1 MNTHPL
7 IESLRPPVATILDT
21 LAAAE
26 ARYCLGEATT
36 FEPAKIHA
44 AWPEVF
50 RPETASAL
58 RAAGIAEDAGRPFVA
73 LVLQALIEAETTPLR
88 ARIAERE
95 KAVTVTDANG
105 ARVDLA
111 RARRRAIA
119 SGDVTVPQHRL
130 HELYDREIAPL
141 WLELQQRQLAV
152 VTAAG
157 YRDLIDYAD
166 RVQRHDLCRL
176 EREARAF
183 LDATRE
189 RYESIRRPRFAA
201 GSFTVAQLIGAART
215 TFADPVDLATCLPL
229 LHALVGELGLEF
241 APRIRLDLEARPGKV
256 PGAYCLPVRVP
267 DDIVVAVSAVGGVG
281 DCRPLFHEVGHALHF
296 AYTGPELPVDGRRM
310 GDEGLVEGWGV
321 VTENI
326 FLHHGW
332 LNRSFP
338 GRTATALAHDTAQ
351 RLLIVT
357 RAQCVRLLFAVDAA
371 RRPAAPPELRSRYDQ
386 LMAEHLGA
394 RPGPIEYLDV
404 LCGDFVS
411 ATRLRSWEF
420 GTSIGGL
427 LTHEI
432 GPDWPGDPRAGRW
445 LREHWR
451 VGVTHT
457 AVEAIDRWAAPP
469 MSLNAVAENLADS
482 MTNP

>member
-1 MNTHPL
+1 MSTHPL
-7 IESLRPPVATILDT
+7 IDSLRPPVATILDM
-21 LAAAE
+21 LATAE

-44 AWPEVF
+44 AWPDIF
-50 RPETASAL
+50 RPDTVTAL
-58 RAAGIAEDAGRPFVA
+58 RTAGLADGAGRPFVG
-73 LVLQALIEAETTPLR
+73 LVLQALIEAETAPLH

-105 ARVDLA
+105 ARMDLA
-111 RARRRAIA
+111 RARRLAARDAA
-119 SGDVTVPQHRL
+119 APRHHL
-130 HELYDREIAPL
+130 HELYDREVAPL
-141 WLELQQRQLAV
+141 WLEAQQRRLAV

-166 RVQRHDLCRL
+166 RVQRHDLGRL
-176 EREARAF
+176 EREARGF
-183 LDATRE
+183 LDSTRA
-189 RYESIRRPRFAA
+189 RYESIRRPLFAA
-201 GSFTVAQLIGAART
+201 GPFTVAQLIGAART

-229 LHALVGELGLEF
+229 LRLLVGELGLEF

-267 DDIVVAVSAVGGVG
+267 DDIVVAVSAGGGVG

-296 AYTGPELPVDGRRM
+296 AYTGSELPVDCRRM

-326 FLHHGW
+326 FLHRGW
-332 LNRSFP
+332 LDRSFP
-338 GRTATALAHDTAQ
+338 GRTATALGHDTAQ

-371 RRPAAPPELRSRYDQ
+371 RRPAAPAELRSRYEQ

-420 GTSIGGL
+420 GTSVAQL
-427 LTHEI
+427 LAHEI

-457 AVEAIDRWAAPP
+457 AAEAIDRWAAPP
-469 MSLNAVAENLADS
+469 VSLEAVAENLADNMINS
-482 MTNP
+482 

>member
-1 MNTHPL
+1 MSTHPL
-7 IESLRPPVATILDT
+7 IESLRPPVDTILDT
-21 LAAAE
+21 IAEAE

-44 AWPEVF
+44 AWPDVF
-50 RPETASAL
+50 GPDTVTAL
-58 RAAGIAEDAGRPFVA
+58 RAAGIADGSGRPFVG
-73 LVLQALIEAETTPLR
+73 LVLQALMEAETTPLR
-88 ARIAERE
+88 TRIAERE
-95 KAVTVTDANG
+95 KTVTVTDGNG
-105 ARVDLA
+105 GRIDLA
-111 RARRRAIA
+111 RARRLAA
-119 SGDVTVPQHRL
+119 TAPDVGVPRDTL
-130 HELYDREIAPL
+130 HDLYDREIAPL
-141 WLELQQRQLAV
+141 WLESEQRRLTV
-152 VTAAG
+152 VKAAG

-166 RVQRHDLCRL
+166 RVQRHDLGRL

-183 LDATRE
+183 LDSTRA

-215 TFADPVDLATCLPL
+215 TFVDPVDLATCLPL
-229 LHALVGELGLEF
+229 LRLLVSELGLEF

-267 DDIVVAVSAVGGVG
+267 DDIVVAVSPGGGVG

-296 AYTGPELPVDGRRM
+296 AYTCAELPVDGRRM

-321 VTENI
+321 VTENM
-326 FLHHGW
+326 FLHPGW

-338 GRTATALAHDTAQ
+338 AGTAAALGNDTAQ

-371 RRPAAPPELRSRYDQ
+371 RRPADPAELRSRYDQ
-386 LMAEHLGA
+386 LMAEHLAA

-420 GTSIGGL
+420 GTSIAGL
-427 LTHEI
+427 LAHEI
-432 GPDWPGDPRAGRW
+432 GPEWPGDPQAGRW
-445 LREHWR
+445 LVEHWR
-451 VGVTHT
+451 VGVSHT
-457 AVEAIDRWAAPP
+457 AAEAIDRWVAPP
-469 MSLNAVAENLADS
+469 LSLDAVAENLTDS
-482 MTNP
+482 MITP

>member
-1 MNTHPL
+1 MSTHPL
-7 IESLRPPVATILDT
+7 IESLRPPVATVLDT

-50 RPETASAL
+50 RSETVDAL

-73 LVLQALIEAETTPLR
+73 LVLQALIEAETTRLH

-95 KAVTVTDANG
+95 KAVTVTDASG
-105 ARVDLA
+105 AHVDLA
-111 RARRRAIA
+111 RARRLAARDATA
-119 SGDVTVPQHRL
+119 PRHHL
-130 HELYDREIAPL
+130 HELYDREVAPL
-141 WLELQQRQLAV
+141 WLEAQQRRLAV

-166 RVQRHDLCRL
+166 RVQRHDLGRL
-176 EREARAF
+176 EREARGF
-183 LDATRE
+183 LDATRA
-189 RYESIRRPRFAA
+189 RYESIWRPLFAA
-201 GSFTVAQLIGAART
+201 GSFSVAQLIGAART

-241 APRIRLDLEARPGKV
+241 TPRIRLDLDARPGKV

-267 DDIVVAVSAVGGVG
+267 DDIVVAVSAAGGVG

-321 VTENI
+321 VTENM

-332 LNRSFP
+332 LHRSFP
-338 GRTATALAHDTAQ
+338 ARTAAALGHDTAQ

-371 RRPAAPPELRSRYDQ
+371 RRPAAPAELRSRYDQ
-386 LMAEHLGA
+386 LAAEHLGA

-420 GTSIGGL
+420 GTSIAGL
-427 LTHEI
+427 LAHEI

-457 AVEAIDRWAAPP
+457 AAEAIDRWAAPP
-469 MSLNAVAENLADS
+469 VSLDAVAENLTDS
-482 MTNP
+482 MLNS

>member
-1 MNTHPL
+1 MSTHTL

-26 ARYCLGEATT
+26 ARYCLGETAT

-50 RPETASAL
+50 RAETVSAL
-58 RAAGIAEDAGRPFVA
+58 RAAGVAEGAGRPFVA
-73 LVLQALIEAETTPLR
+73 LVLQALIEAETTPLH

-95 KAVTVTDANG
+95 KAVTITDASG
-105 ARVDLA
+105 GRVDLA
-111 RARRRAIA
+111 RARRLAARDATA
-119 SGDVTVPQHRL
+119 PQEHL
-130 HELYDREIAPL
+130 HELYDREVAPL
-141 WLELQQRQLAV
+141 WLESQQRRLAV

-157 YRDLIDYAD
+157 YQDLIDYAD
-166 RVQRHDLCRL
+166 RVQRHDLDRL

-183 LDATRE
+183 LDATRA

-229 LHALVGELGLEF
+229 LHALVAELGLEF

-267 DDIVVAVSAVGGVG
+267 DDIVVAVSAAGGVG

-296 AYTGPELPVDGRRM
+296 AYTGPDLPVDGRRM

-321 VTENI
+321 VTENV
-326 FLHHGW
+326 FLHREW
-332 LNRSFP
+332 LDRSFP
-338 GRTATALAHDTAQ
+338 GRTAAALRHDTAQ
-351 RLLIVT
+351 RLMIVT

-371 RRPAAPPELRSRYDQ
+371 RRPAAPAELRARYDQ

-394 RPGPIEYLDV
+394 RPGPVEYLDV

-420 GTSIGGL
+420 GTSIAGL
-427 LTHEI
+427 LAHEI

-457 AVEAIDRWAAPP
+457 ATEAVDRWAAPP
-469 MSLNAVAENLADS
+469 LSLEAVAENLAGSMVDS
-482 MTNP
+482 